1 MTELG
6 EFAMYAAMGATSI
19 AALVVISPIFKALA
33 NRIAGIKASDDALQH
48 FEARLTMLEDR
59 GSVSGEVES
68 QHARIAE
75 LEERLDFAERMLAE
89 RADAA
94 QLPKGNIQ

>member
-33 NRIAGIKASDDALQH
+33 HRIGGIKAADETLQLL
-48 FEARLTMLEDR
+48 EGRIAMLEDR

-89 RADAA
+89 RADVA
-94 QLPKGNIQ
+94 QLPKGSLQ